1 MSRTIGGTMGR
12 VTVEVDLVNY
22 GDMLFAER
30 GDLPADQVRRV
41 RAKGVVDTGANWLVL
56 PKTLAD
62 QLGIRPTAK
71 VQVTYADRRRAMR
84 LVVEGI
90 RLEVLGRHGLFRA
103 IVEPKREDVL
113 IGAIVLEDM
122 DLIVDC
128 VTQTLQPRDPKG
140 YTAEIE

>member
-1 MSRTIGGTMGR
+1 
-12 VTVEVDLVNY
+12 VDLVNY
-22 GDMLFAER
+22 GDLVRVED
-30 GDLPADQVRRV
+30 GTIQPEQVRRV
-41 RAKGVVDTGANWLVL
+41 RAKGLVDTGANWLVL
-56 PKTLAD
+56 PKKVAD
-62 QLGIRPTAK
+62 QLGMTPTAK
-71 VQVTYADRRRAMR
+71 VQVTYADRRRATR
-84 LVVEGI
+84 PVLEGV

-128 VTQTLQPRDPKG
+128 VTQTLQPRDPKQ

>member
-1 MSRTIGGTMGR
+1 MGR
-12 VTVEVDLVNY
+12 VAVEVDLIN
-22 GDMLFAER
+22 FADTVR
-30 GDLPADQVRRV
+30 AKDGTIQPDQVRRV

-71 VQVTYADRRRAMR
+71 VQVTYADRRRATR
-84 LVVEGI
+84 PDLEGVQ
-90 RLEVLGRHGLFRA
+90 LEVLGRHGLFRA

-113 IGAIVLEDM
+113 IGAIVLEDL

-128 VTQTLQPRDPKG
+128 VTQTLQPRDPKQ